1 MDVFPYRLEISV
13 ILENIERM
21 TIKNGILV
29 SSDTCKSI
37 LMSLHVEVFH
47 AKGKLE
53 IILSLSCS
61 VL

>member
-29 SSDTCKSI
+29 SSDK
-37 LMSLHVEVFH
+37 
-47 AKGKLE
+47 
-53 IILSLSCS
+53 LSLF
-61 VL
+61 